1 MDAMVVS
8 RARDMLVGD
17 DGLVSPA
24 RYVSRGFVDLE
35 MDRLWPRVWQIAC
48 RAEELPHPGDF
59 VEYLIGDQS
68 ILVVRSQDGAIEAF
82 HNTCLHRGTR
92 LAAGVGTFAEGR
104 IRCRYHGWC

>member
-24 RYVSRGFVDLE
+24 RYVSREFLDLE
-35 MDRLWPRVWQIAC
+35 MDRLWPRVWQVAC
-48 RAEELPHPGDF
+48 REEEIPGPGDF
-59 VEYLIGDQS
+59 AEYTIGTES
-68 ILVVRSQDGAIEAF
+68 VLVVRTGEGQIAAY

-92 LAAGVGTFAEGR
+92 LAEG
-104 IRCRYHGWC
+104 CGSFDTGQ